1 MGVQVSHFVRD
12 TLIVV
17 FGYLALVA
25 AAWLGLGFGGALVAA
40 IGAGALIA
48 LFLPLVCRVGGRL
61 AGPLGLGG
69 QRHRVASRPLIEPC
83 GRFSRTRLT
92 DIVHGWR
99 TQAWV
104 SPSLRGDGRPAGVPT
119 RR

>member
-48 LFLPLVCRVGGRL
+48 LFLPLVFIHYEEQALLHPRGRM
-61 AGPLGLGG
+61 
-69 QRHRVASRPLIEPC
+69 
-83 GRFSRTRLT
+83 
-92 DIVHGWR
+92 
-99 TQAWV
+99 
-104 SPSLRGDGRPAGVPT
+104 